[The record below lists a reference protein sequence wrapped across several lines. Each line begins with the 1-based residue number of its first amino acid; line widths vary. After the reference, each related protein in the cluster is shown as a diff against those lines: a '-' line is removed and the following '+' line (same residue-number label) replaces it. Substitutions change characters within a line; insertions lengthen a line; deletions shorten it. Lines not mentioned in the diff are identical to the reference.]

1 VLPAR
6 FASCSVA
13 RRTQSASTATAAAP
27 EVKTRRGAA
36 SVKNLRTSEIGTRS
50 SRRRGAVMP
59 GLPRAPA
66 PAPPAARWQIWS
78 LASFAGTRQRAI
90 CCCCSGKARPRDGTL
105 SRSEAALSPHFL
117 NFLADLGDIA
127 LIGPAIAAACATLLL
142 CGRHRDAVAWALAFA
157 ACTAATLILKTL
169 VGGFA
174 ISILGCR
181 IETGAFPSGHAAIGV
196 VFYGGLAMLLWR
208 GSRSALP
215 RAMAVA
221 LVLVQAMIV
230 GSVFLL
236 RWHPLVDLAAGLLLG
251 AACLGLAY
259 WRALPAPA
267 KLGELAGLALVVA
280 SVVAV
285 LHGERFDDKKFV
297 DRLLNRVPV
306 DRSAVIASRS
316 TVGQR

>member
-1 VLPAR
+1 
-6 FASCSVA
+6 
-13 RRTQSASTATAAAP
+13 
-27 EVKTRRGAA
+27 
-36 SVKNLRTSEIGTRS
+36 
-50 SRRRGAVMP
+50 MP
-59 GLPRAPA
+59 RLPRGTA
-66 PAPPAARWQIWS
+66 PAPPAERWQIWS
-78 LASFAGTRQRAI
+78 RASFAGTGRHAI

-105 SRSEAALSPHFL
+105 SRSEAALSPHIL

-127 LIGPAIAAACATLLL
+127 VLGPAIVAACATLLA
-142 CGRHRDAVAWALAFA
+142 CGRRRDAVAWALAFS
-157 ACTAATLILKTL
+157 ACTVATVILKTL

-181 IETGAFPSGHAAIGV
+181 IQAGAFPSGHAGIGV

-208 GSRSALP
+208 GSRAPFP
-215 RAMAVA
+215 RAIAVA
-221 LVLVQAMIV
+221 LVLVQIMIV

-236 RWHPLVDLAAGLLLG
+236 RWHPLVDMAAGLLLG

-259 WRALPAPA
+259 WRVLPAPA
-267 KLGELAGLALVVA
+267 KFGELVGLALVVA
-280 SVVAV
+280 CVVAA

-316 TVGQR
+316 TVDQR

>member
-1 VLPAR
+1 
-6 FASCSVA
+6 
-13 RRTQSASTATAAAP
+13 
-27 EVKTRRGAA
+27 
-36 SVKNLRTSEIGTRS
+36 
-50 SRRRGAVMP
+50 MP
-59 GLPRAPA
+59 RLPRATA

-78 LASFAGTRQRAI
+78 RASFAGTGRRAI

-105 SRSEAALSPHFL
+105 SRSEAALSPHIL

-127 LIGPAIAAACATLLL
+127 VLGPAIVAACATLLA
-142 CGRHRDAVAWALAFA
+142 CGRRRDAVAWALAFS
-157 ACTAATLILKTL
+157 ACTAATVILKTL

-174 ISILGCR
+174 ISIQA
-181 IETGAFPSGHAAIGV
+181 GAFPSGHAGIGV

-208 GSRSALP
+208 GSRSPLP
-215 RAMAVA
+215 RAIAVA
-221 LVLVQAMIV
+221 LVLVQAIIV

-236 RWHPLVDLAAGLLLG
+236 RWHPLVDMAAGLLLG

-297 DRLLNRVPV
+297 DRLLNRMPV
-306 DRSAVIASRS
+306 DRSAVIASRDAA
-316 TVGQR
+316 GQR